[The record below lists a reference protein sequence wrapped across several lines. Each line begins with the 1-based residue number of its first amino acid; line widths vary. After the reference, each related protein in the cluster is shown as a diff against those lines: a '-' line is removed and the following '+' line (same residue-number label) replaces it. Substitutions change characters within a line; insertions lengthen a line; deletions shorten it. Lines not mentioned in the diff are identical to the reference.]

1 MITKEVGPM
10 LDKLKEVSCISTM
23 NVEELVSMQSLFDT
37 LEKMRSGI
45 LSKAASAGTL
55 LPSCAMIHK
64 STTWEENQLH
74 FQPMSLACRR

>member
-1 MITKEVGPM
+1 M
-10 LDKLKEVSCISTM
+10 LDKMKEVSCISTM

-55 LPSCAMIHK
+55 LPSCAMMHK
-64 STTWEENQLH
+64 STTLIKASKHYESSKR
-74 FQPMSLACRR
+74 FTCRR